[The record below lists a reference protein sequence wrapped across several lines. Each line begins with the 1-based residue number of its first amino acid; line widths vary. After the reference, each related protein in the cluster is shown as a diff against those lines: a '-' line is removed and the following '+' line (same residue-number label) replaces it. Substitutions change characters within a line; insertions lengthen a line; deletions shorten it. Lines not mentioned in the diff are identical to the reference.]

1 MKIIIPR
8 KLSQGDE
15 VRVIAPARSMAII
28 SDQLKNVANE
38 RFAKLGLKLSL
49 GRNINK
55 KDAFLSANIKDRV
68 SDLHQAFSDKN
79 VKAIITVIGGFNSN
93 QLLDYIDWQLIKNNP
108 KILCGYS
115 DITILNNAIFQKTGL
130 VTYYGPHYST
140 FGQELYFD
148 YTLDYF
154 KKCLMQKDSFKIAP
168 SKSWSDDEWYKN
180 QKDRTLVRNSGWKV
194 INTGRASGTVI
205 GGNLCTFNLLQGT
218 VYFPNIKNSIL
229 FFEDDEFGGSYSA
242 VELDRNLQ
250 SVIQQQGFSRVKGII
265 IGRFQ
270 KASEMDL
277 IKIRHIIKSKKELSK
292 IPVIY
297 DVDFGHTDPKI
308 TFPIGGKV
316 EIVAS
321 KSPQIKFIKH

>member
-1 MKIIIPR
+1 MKIIIPK
-8 KLSQGDE
+8 KLRQGDE

-28 SDQLKNVANE
+28 SDQLKIIANK
-38 RFAKLGLKLSL
+38 RFSDLGLKLSF
-49 GRNINK
+49 GKNVNK
-55 KDAFLSANIKDRV
+55 KDAFRSSIIKDRA

-93 QLLDYIDWQLIKNNP
+93 QLLDYIDWQLIKSNP

-154 KKCLMQKDSFKIAP
+154 KKCLMQKDSFKIVP

-180 QKDRTLVRNSGWKV
+180 QKGRSLVKNTGWKV
-194 INTGRASGTVI
+194 INSGKAKGI
-205 GGNLCTFNLLQGT
+205 SLGGNLCTFNLLQGT
-218 VYFPNIKNSIL
+218 SYFPNIKNSIL
-229 FFEDDEFGGSYSA
+229 FFEDDELGGSYSA
-242 VELDRNLQ
+242 VEFDRNLQ
-250 SVIQQQGFSRVKGII
+250 SVIHQPGFRMVKGII

-292 IPVIY
+292 IPIIY

-316 EIVAS
+316 EIVAN
-321 KSPQIKFIKH
+321 KLPRIEFLKH